1 MTSVQSHL
9 EELKKKHL
17 ALRLNKDI
25 KEKQKN
31 EVETF
36 FVVFFGLHLVKPRK
50 FALLRHLLPMQ
61 QI

>member
-9 EELKKKHL
+9 EELKKKKHL

-36 FVVFFGLHLVKPRK
+36 FFCLHLVKPKK